1 MAKSPQHIKEVLQEA
16 EKLAK
21 TQQASTKAQTPD
33 STEKPVYRIET
44 VSAAELQAQSFP
56 ELHWAVKN
64 LLPEGEAMLAAQPKT
79 GKSWMALSLAISV
92 AQGTKAL
99 GYFQTNQSDVL
110 YVPYEDGFRRIQN
123 RVNRVLEYEDPF
135 EKRKAPKNL
144 HFLKTPKGFPALND
158 GGLDAINDFIDHN
171 RNTRLI
177 ILDTMGRAVKKSSKS
192 GNGFQE
198 DYDIG
203 AQIQTLAIEKHICIL
218 LIHHTRKASADS
230 AIAEIS
236 GTFGVSA
243 ALDVALILKA
253 NGDQHELHV
262 TGRDVE
268 MNTYA
273 ATFDKTSC
281 LWNVREQSRA
291 DGLSPERNAIYQYL
305 QGLQRAAG
313 STEIAQ
319 AVGKSQQTVSKTL
332 QKMIADGSIRKV
344 AFGKYE
350 CISSFNDDSII
361 Q

>member
-1 MAKSPQHIKEVLQEA
+1 MPQSPKHIKEVLEQA
-16 EKLAK
+16 EKA
-21 TQQASTKAQTPD
+21 AKAQAND
-33 STEKPVYRIET
+33 AGSTSGTVHLSEEKPIYRIET
-44 VSAAELQAQSFP
+44 VSAADLQAQTFP

-79 GKSWMALSLAISV
+79 GKSWMALSIAISV
-92 AQGTKAL
+92 AQGTMAL
-99 GYFQTNQSDVL
+99 GCFETNQSDVL
-110 YVPYEDGFRRIQN
+110 YIPYEDGFRRIQD
-123 RVNRVLEYEDPF
+123 RVNRILEYEDPYT
-135 EKRKAPKNL
+135 KRKAPKNL

-158 GGLDAINDFIDHN
+158 GGLDSINDFVEKN

-177 ILDTMGRAVKKSSKS
+177 ILDTMGRAVKKSGKN

-273 ATFDKTSC
+273 ASFDKNSC
-281 LWNVREQSRA
+281 LWSVRTQSRA
-291 DGLSPERNAIYQYL
+291 DSLNPERKAIYSFMHAS
-305 QGLQRAAG
+305 QRPVG
-313 STEIAQ
+313 GTEIAK

-332 QKMIADGSIRKV
+332 KLMVYEGLIRQV
-344 AFGKYE
+344 SFGKYE
-350 CISSFNDDSII
+350 VVSSSLSV
-361 Q
+361 

>member
-1 MAKSPQHIKEVLQEA
+1 MPKSPKHIKEVLQEV

-21 TQQASTKAQTPD
+21 AQETSTKAQTTD
-33 STEKPVYRIET
+33 SGAKSVYRIET
-44 VSAAELQAQSFP
+44 VSAADLQAQFFP
-56 ELHWAVKN
+56 EIHWSVKN

-79 GKSWMALSLAISV
+79 GKSWMALSLAMSV
-92 AQGTKAL
+92 AEGTKAL
-99 GYFQTNQSDVL
+99 GYFETNQSDVL
-110 YVPYEDGFRRIQN
+110 YIPYEDGFRRIQN
-123 RVNRVLEYEDPF
+123 RMNKILDYQYPF

-158 GGLDAINDFIDHN
+158 GGLDSINDFVEHN

-253 NGDQHELHV
+253 NGEQHELHV

-273 ATFDKTSC
+273 ATFDTTSC
-281 LWNVREQSRA
+281 LWSVQEQSRA
-291 DGLSPERNAIYQYL
+291 DSFSPERNAIYRYMQSI
-305 QGLQRAAG
+305 QRPVG
-313 STEIAQ
+313 STEIGIAI
-319 AVGKSQQTVSKTL
+319 GKSQQTVSKTL
-332 QKMIADGSIRKV
+332 QKMIHDGAVRKV
-344 AFGKYE
+344 SFGKYE
-350 CISSFNDDSII
+350 CISFSLDDNIV
-361 Q
+361 